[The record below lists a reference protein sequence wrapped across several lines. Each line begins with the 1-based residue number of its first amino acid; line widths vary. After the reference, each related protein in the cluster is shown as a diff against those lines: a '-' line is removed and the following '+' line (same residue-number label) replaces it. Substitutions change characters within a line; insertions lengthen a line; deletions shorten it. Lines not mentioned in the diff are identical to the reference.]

1 MCLVLSKLEHSSAPT
16 SAVDAVRAAVGECQA
31 RWRTWQSIKSA
42 HERLHNIAWDNNMA
56 PLNILHQDFEDTLAA
71 FLESVRALARAER
84 ALERLQVYT

>member
-1 MCLVLSKLEHSSAPT
+1 
-16 SAVDAVRAAVGECQA
+16 
-31 RWRTWQSIKSA
+31 
-42 HERLHNIAWDNNMA
+42 MA